1 MPTNDGHRQRVKN
14 RFLSEGLD
22 HFDEEHV
29 LELLLFY
36 CIPRK
41 DTKPLAKTLIEQ
53 FGSLSQVLEAPRE
66 ALQKVPEVGGNVATF
81 LSLITEVGRYYL
93 VNRCDVGKVL
103 DTTEKYGKYL
113 LPHFFGRRNETV
125 FLLCMDAKCKVLCCR
140 ELGGGSVNAT
150 SISVRQIVE
159 VALGVS
165 ASMVVLAH
173 NHPSG
178 IAVPSGQDVLTT
190 QRVAAALTAV
200 EVALVDHIVVAD
212 EEFVSMVQS
221 GLYTPGDV

>member
-53 FGSLSQVLEAPRE
+53 FGSLSQVLEAPPE
-66 ALQKVPEVGGNVATF
+66 VLQKVPEVGANVATF

-93 VNRCDVGKVL
+93 VNRCDAGKIL

-125 FLLCMDAKCKVLCCR
+125 FLLCMDAKCKMLCCR
-140 ELGGGSVNAT
+140 ELGGGSVNST

-178 IAVPSGQDVLTT
+178 IAVPSGQDVLVT
-190 QRVAAALTAV
+190 QRVAAALAAV